1 MQAAPDSYET
11 KQPFASPWF
20 SLFNQRRWHHV
31 SSVQAI
37 SVAKMYSDDLG
48 SEKIIF
54 IDSEKPWSFKR

>member
-54 IDSEKPWSFKR
+54 IDSEEPWSFKR